1 MDNFVKNQTTDWAK
15 IRAEYVNGNLSLS
28 ELSKKYDVKLS
39 SIKLH
44 SSKEKWVQERK
55 KKQQRKADKIAE
67 RVHEKDINK
76 TVKDI
81 ERCCAAAGKLID
93 KINLAINQIDID
105 SYVSVENKKIKTKN
119 SKGQDGEEISEII
132 KTRNMKTQKIKTV
145 ADTKKIADLS
155 KSLLNL
161 KQVLTGFDDKQ
172 DETEGVGIIEIPAM
186 QELTPP
192 EGDENE

>member
-55 KKQQRKADKIAE
+55 KKQQRKADIIAE
-67 RVHEKDINK
+67 KVHEKDINK

-93 KINLAINQIDID
+93 KINIAINQIDIN
-105 SYVSVENKKIKTKN
+105 SYISLDNKKIKTKN
-119 SKGQDGEEISEII
+119 SKGQDGEEILEII

-161 KQVLTGFDDKQ
+161 KQVLLGFDKQ

-186 QELTPP
+186 QELMPP
-192 EGDENE
+192 EDDENE